1 MNVTGLLLIAYIFFC
16 Y

>member
-1 MNVTGLLLIAYIFFC
+1 MNVTGLLLIAYIFFH

>member
-1 MNVTGLLLIAYIFFC
+1 MNVTGLLLIAYIFFW